1 MDIKKVAVIGSGV
14 MGSGIAAHIANSNTN
29 VILLDIVPK
38 DAKSRNQLTEG
49 ALEKMQKADPA
60 MLTSP
65 KKMKFIEIGNM
76 EDDLKKLADCDL
88 IIEVVLEDLAIKQA
102 TYKKI
107 NEHRKKGSI
116 VSSNTSTIPLEKL
129 TAGIGG
135 DFEKDFLITHFFN
148 PPRYMRLLE
157 LVVGPKTRKDAVDT
171 VRNFCDIKLGKGVV
185 QCKDSPGFIANRI
198 GTFWLTRALNET
210 MAQKVSIE
218 LADTMMGKP
227 IGVPKT
233 GVFGLVDL
241 IGIDLMP
248 LIAKSFSAN
257 LAKDDEFNK
266 IFNFPPVL
274 QKMIADGYTGRKG
287 KGGFYKLEKGEGGKK
302 IKQSINLQTGE
313 YKESKKVR
321 PASAE
326 AGKKSLSDIFAIQDE
341 GSKYLWPVLRDTLV
355 YAANLAGIIAD
366 EIKDIDDAMKLGY
379 NWKYGPFELID
390 RFATSE
396 KSGVQVFTEMLK
408 ADGVAVPAILQK
420 AGNNPL
426 YKVENG
432 EKKFLTTA
440 GSYKVIPFNKDMWK
454 LEDIKLRSKPILKNG
469 SAALWDVG
477 DGVVCFEF
485 TSKMNSLDPTILE
498 LLSQSVE
505 EVKKNY
511 KAMIIGNDSDNFTVG
526 ANIGVLL
533 FAANTAAWKEI
544 DGIIKQGQDAYMA
557 LKYAPFPV
565 VGAPAG
571 MALGGGCEMLVHC
584 DAVQTH
590 VELYS
595 GLVEVG
601 VGLVPG
607 WGGCKEFIYRQIKKR
622 REDDSWAAK
631 FGGWFSWIPAAKTWF
646 NVMPPF
652 GEAMMNISTAKVSR
666 SAEEAKSMLIL
677 NEKSGITMNR
687 DRVLADAKKKALE
700 MVPGYQPPV
709 TYNINLPGK
718 TARTA
723 MEMRMGD
730 MRKTNQITEYDLT
743 VTRACAVV
751 LSGGDTDIL
760 QEVTEQRMLDLEREE
775 FVKLVKNK
783 GTLDRIEHM
792 LETGKPLRN

>member
-1 MDIKKVAVIGSGV
+1 MTISKVAVIGSGV
-14 MGSGIAAHIANSNTN
+14 MGSGIAAHIANSNTS

-49 ALEKMQKADPA
+49 ALAKMEKADPA

-65 KKMKFIEIGNM
+65 KKMKYIEIGNL
-76 EDDLKKLADCDL
+76 EDDLKKLGECDW
-88 IIEVVLEDLAIKQA
+88 IIEVVLEDLNIKQA

-107 NEHRKKGSI
+107 NEFRKKGSI

-148 PPRYMRLLE
+148 PPRYMRLME
-157 LVVGPKTRKDAVDT
+157 LVVGRSTRKDAIET
-171 VRNFCDIKLGKGVV
+171 IRNFCDVKLGKGVV
-185 QCKDSPGFIANRI
+185 ECKDSPGFIANRI
-198 GTFWLTRALNET
+198 GTFWLTRALNE
-210 MAQKVSIE
+210 AISQKTPVE
-218 LADTMMGKP
+218 VADLMMGKP

-233 GVFGLVDL
+233 GVFGLMDL

-248 LIAKSFSAN
+248 LIAKSFASN

-287 KGGFYKLEKGEGGKK
+287 KGGFYTLEKGEGGKK
-302 IKQSINLQTGE
+302 IKKSINLQTGE
-313 YKESKKVR
+313 YKESKKPR
-321 PASAE
+321 LTSSE
-326 AGKKSLSDIFAIQDE
+326 AGKKSLSDIFAIADE

-355 YAANLAGIIAD
+355 YSANLAGQIAD
-366 EIKDIDDAMKLGY
+366 EIKDIDSAMKLGY

-390 RFATSE
+390 RFATAD
-396 KSGVQVFTEMLK
+396 KTGVQIFNEMLAK
-408 ADGVAVPAILQK
+408 DGVKIPAILQK
-420 AGNNPL
+420 ANNQPL
-426 YKVENG
+426 YKVESG
-432 EKKFLTTA
+432 ERKFYTLA
-440 GSYKVIPFNKDMWK
+440 SNYKSIPFNPDAWD
-454 LEDIKLRSKPILKNG
+454 LAEIKLKSKPILKNP
-469 SAALWDVG
+469 SASLWDIG

-498 LLSQSVE
+498 LLVKSTE

-511 KAMIIGNDSDNFTVG
+511 KAMIVGNDSDNFTVG

-544 DGIIKQGQDAYMA
+544 DGIIKQGQDAYMG

-571 MALGGGCEMLVHC
+571 MALGGGCELLVHC
-584 DAVQTH
+584 DAVQSH

-607 WGGCKEFIYRQIKKR
+607 WGGCKEFIYRQLKKR
-622 REDDSWAAK
+622 AESDAWAAK
-631 FGGWFSWIPAAKTWF
+631 MGGWFSWLSPVKTLNTMPA
-646 NVMPPF
+646 F
-652 GEAMMNISTAKVSR
+652 GEAMINISTAKVSR

-687 DRVLADAKKKALE
+687 GRVLADAKKKALSL
-700 MVPGYQPPV
+700 VPNYSAPV

-718 TARTA
+718 SARTA
-723 MEMRMGD
+723 MEMRMKD
-730 MRKTNQITEYDLT
+730 MVRTNQITEYDLV
-743 VTRACAVV
+743 VTRACAWV
-751 LSGGDTDIL
+751 LSGGNTDITK
-760 QEVTEQRMLDLEREE
+760 EITEQGMLDLEREA
-775 FVKLVKNK
+775 FVELVKNK

>member
-1 MDIKKVAVIGSGV
+1 MEIKKVAVIGSGV
-14 MGSGIAAHIANSNTN
+14 MGAGIAAHIANSNTN
-29 VILLDIVPK
+29 VVLLDIVPK
-38 DAKSRNQLTEG
+38 DAKNRNMLTEG
-49 ALEKMQKADPA
+49 ALEKMEKADPA

-65 KKMKFIEIGNM
+65 KKMKFIEIGNL
-76 EDDLKKLADCDL
+76 EDDLKKLGECDW

-107 NEHRKKGSI
+107 NEFRKKGSI

-157 LVVGPKTRKDAVDT
+157 LVVGKNTRKDAIST
-171 VRNFCDIKLGKGVV
+171 ITNFCDIKLGKGVV
-185 QCKDSPGFIANRI
+185 ACKDSPGFIANRI
-198 GTFWLTRALNET
+198 GTFWLTRALNEAI
-210 MAQKVSIE
+210 AQKASVE
-218 LADTMMGKP
+218 LADAMMSKP

-233 GVFGLVDL
+233 GVFGLMDL

-248 LIAKSFSAN
+248 LIAKSFAAN
-257 LAKDDEFNK
+257 LKADDEFNK
-266 IFNFPPVL
+266 IFNFPAVL

-287 KGGFYKLEKGEGGKK
+287 KGGFYAVEKGEGGTK
-302 IKQSINLQTGE
+302 IKKSVNLQTGE
-313 YKESKKVR
+313 YKESKKAR

-341 GSKYLWPVLRDTLV
+341 GSKFLWPVLRDTLV
-355 YAANLAGIIAD
+355 YSANLAGEIAD

-390 RFATSE
+390 RFATKE
-396 KSGVQVFTEMLK
+396 KSGVQIFSEMLVK
-408 ADGVAVPAILQK
+408 DGVTVPAILQK
-420 AGNNPL
+420 ANNQSL

-432 EKKFLTTA
+432 ERKFYTLA
-440 GSYKVIPFNKDMWK
+440 GNYKSIPFNPDAFS
-454 LEDIKLRSKPILKNG
+454 LEEIKLRSKPILKNP
-469 SAALWDVG
+469 SAALWDIG

-485 TSKMNSLDPTILE
+485 TSKMNSLDPMILE
-498 LLSQSVE
+498 LLDQSVD

-511 KAMIIGNDSDNFTVG
+511 KAMIIGNDGENFTVG

-544 DGIIKQGQDAYMA
+544 DGIIKQGQDAYMKV
-557 LKYAPFPV
+557 KYAPFPV
-565 VGAPAG
+565 VAAPAG
-571 MALGGGCEMLVHC
+571 MSLGGGCELLMHC
-584 DAVQTH
+584 DAVQAH

-601 VGLVPG
+601 VGFVPG
-607 WGGCKEFIYRQIKKR
+607 WGGCKEYIYRQLKKR
-622 REDDSWAAK
+622 AEDDAWAAK
-631 FGGWFSWIPAAKTWF
+631 LGGWFSWLSPIKTLNTMPA
-646 NVMPPF
+646 F
-652 GEAMMNISTAKVSR
+652 GDAMMNISTAKVSK
-666 SAEEAKSMLIL
+666 SAEEAKRMLIL
-677 NEKSGITMNR
+677 NDKSSITMNR
-687 DRVLADAKKKALE
+687 NRVLADAKKKALA
-700 MVPGYQPPV
+700 MVAGYVAPT
-709 TYNINLPGK
+709 TYNVNLPGK

-723 MEMRMGD
+723 MEMRMKD
-730 MRKTNQITEYDLT
+730 MRATNQITEYDLT
-743 VTRACAVV
+743 VTRACAWV
-751 LSGGDTDIL
+751 LSGGNTDITK
-760 QEVTEQRMLDLEREE
+760 EITEQQLLDLERET
-775 FVKLVKNK
+775 FVELVKNK

>member
-1 MDIKKVAVIGSGV
+1 MTINKVAVIGSGV
-14 MGSGIAAHIANSNTN
+14 MGSGIAAHIANSNTS
-29 VILLDIVPK
+29 VLLLDIP
-38 DAKSRNQLTEG
+38 AKEGDRNAIVNG
-49 ALEKMQKADPA
+49 ALAKMEKADPA

-65 KKMKFIEIGNM
+65 KKLKFIEVGNL
-76 EDDLKKLADCDL
+76 EDDIAKLKDCDW

-107 NEHRKKGSI
+107 NQHRKKGSI

-129 TAGIGG
+129 TAGIGDG
-135 DFEKDFLITHFFN
+135 FEKDFLITHFFN

-157 LVVGPKTRKDAVDT
+157 LVVGSQTRADAAT
-171 VRNFCDIKLGKGVV
+171 TIRNFCDINLGKGVV

-198 GTFWLTRALNET
+198 GTFWITRALKEAIDT
-210 MAQKVSIE
+210 GVSVE
-218 LADTMMGKP
+218 LADAMNSRP

-233 GVFGLVDL
+233 GVFGLMDL

-257 LAKDDEFNK
+257 LAADDEFNK

-274 QKMIADGYTGRKG
+274 KKMIDDGYTGRKG

-313 YKESKKVR
+313 YSESKKAR

-326 AGKKSLSDIFAIQDE
+326 AGKKSLSGIFAVQDE

-355 YAANLAGIIAD
+355 YTANLAGVIAD

-379 NWKYGPFELID
+379 NWKFGPFELID
-390 RFATSE
+390 RFATAE
-396 KSGVQVFTEMLK
+396 KTGTQVFAEML
-408 ADGVAVPAILQK
+408 ARDGIAIPAILQK
-420 AGNNPL
+420 ANNQPF
-426 YKVENG
+426 YKIENG
-432 EKKFLTTA
+432 ERKYFSGT
-440 GSYKVIPFNKDMWK
+440 SYKTIPFNPDAWS
-454 LEDIKLRSKPILKNG
+454 LDDIKIRSKPILKNP

-485 TSKMNSLDPTILE
+485 TSKMNSLDPLILE
-498 LLSQSVE
+498 LLSKSVD

-511 KAMIIGNDSDNFTVG
+511 KAMIVGNDSDNFTVG

-533 FAANTAAWKEI
+533 FAANCAAWKEI

-565 VGAPAG
+565 VGAPSG
-571 MALGGGCEMLVHC
+571 MALGGGCELLVHC
-584 DAVQTH
+584 DAVQAH

-607 WGGCKEFIYRQIKKR
+607 WGGCKEFIYRQIKAR
-622 REDDSWAAK
+622 REGDSWAAK

-652 GEAMMNISTAKVSR
+652 VEAITHISTAKVSR
-666 SAEEAKSMLIL
+666 SAEEAKKMLIL

-687 DRVLADAKKKALE
+687 SRVLADAKKKALS
-700 MVPGYQPPV
+700 MVAGYQPPV

-723 MEMRMGD
+723 MEMRIKD
-730 MRKTNQITEYDLT
+730 MHKLGQITDYDLT
-743 VTRACAVV
+743 VTRACAFV
-751 LSGGDTDIL
+751 LSGGETDITK
-760 QEVTEQRMLDLEREE
+760 EITEQQMLDLERET
-775 FVKLVKNK
+775 FVELVKNK
-783 GTLDRIEHM
+783 GSLDRIEHM
-792 LETGKPLRN
+792 LDTGKPLRN